1 MTAPADLAGFFPP
14 GIEFELQALRL
25 PEPSE
30 TSAAERA
37 FVAGASPKRQRE
49 FLSGRAAARAA
60 LARLGVAAHDLLPGG
75 AREPLWPPGMTGSIT
90 HTGRFCLVAVAPRA
104 RCVSLGL
111 DCEPDEDLA
120 EPLWQRVCT
129 PVERS
134 WLREQPAEGRGRW
147 ARLIFCAK
155 EAAYKYQHPLTRSFL
170 GFQELSVSF
179 DAPTESFGLHPA
191 APGPLQEARGRWHR
205 TAGLLVCLVLPH
217 GA

>member
-1 MTAPADLAGFFPP
+1 MIARADLAGFFPP
-14 GIEFELQALRL
+14 GIEFELQPVRL

-37 FVAGASPKRQRE
+37 LVAGAAPKRQRE

-60 LARLGVAAHDLLPGG
+60 LARLGVAAHDLLSGG
-75 AREPLWPPGMTGSIT
+75 AREPLWPQHLTGSIS
-90 HTGRFCLVAVAPRA
+90 HTDEFCLVAVAPRA
-104 RCVSLGL
+104 RCAGLGL

-129 PVERS
+129 PAERA
-134 WLREQPAEGRGRW
+134 WLREQPAEQRGRR
-147 ARLIFCAK
+147 ARLLFCAK
-155 EAAYKYQHPLTRSFL
+155 EAAYKYQQPLTRSFL

-179 DAPTESFGLHPA
+179 GAPAESFALHPA
-191 APGPLQEARGRWHR
+191 APGPLQEARGQWRR
-205 TAGLLVCLVLPH
+205 AAGLLVCLVLPR